1 MNRYAQFVTL
11 SVNMTLKAK
20 VVFGF
25 CSEVPNGLEL
35 LILAA
40 RVHSAKFFIRW
51 RGGETCGMVLGR
63 KMQSMYSFSKC
74 KTRCCKDSPIKR
86 NKIINVQATQKIK

>member
-1 MNRYAQFVTL
+1 MNRYAQFATL

-25 CSEVPNGLEL
+25 CSEVPNGLKL

-40 RVHSAKFFIRW
+40 RVNSAKFLIRW
-51 RGGETCGMVLGR
+51 RGGETCGMGLGR
-63 KMQSMYSFSKC
+63 KIQSMYSFSNAKLGVV
-74 KTRCCKDSPIKR
+74 
-86 NKIINVQATQKIK
+86 KIVQSKETS

>member
-1 MNRYAQFVTL
+1 MNRYAHFVTL

-20 VVFGF
+20 VVFGC

-40 RVHSAKFFIRW
+40 LVHSAKFLIRW
-51 RGGETCGMVLGR
+51 RGGETCGMGLGR
-63 KMQSMYSFSKC
+63 KIQSMY
-74 KTRCCKDSPIKR
+74 
-86 NKIINVQATQKIK
+86 